1 MTMQA
6 LASDLTPDHPDH
18 TLNRVVDLLLRLERG
33 DPRRQ
38 AFRPI
43 AHVAVDLA
51 PGIIAATVF
60 VDAGDGAGDQPF
72 ALHEIGLAAQCL
84 ALDPPFPAAPSLAPR
99 LADAAL
105 QAATAA
111 NLLNRSLS

>member
-6 LASDLTPDHPDH
+6 LASDLTPDTPDH

-38 AFRPI
+38 SFRPI
-43 AHVAVDLA
+43 AHLAVDLG
-51 PGIIAATVF
+51 PGVVAATVYI
-60 VDAGDGAGDQPF
+60 DAGDGRGDQPF
-72 ALHEIGLAAQCL
+72 ALHEVGLASECL
-84 ALDPPFPAAPSLAPR
+84 AFDPPFPAAPCLASR

-105 QAATAA
+105 HAVTAA